1 MQNCYIKTRVMASV
15 VVCAAPQN
23 MVRARRFARNE
34 LREAE
39 LRTFEDLFRNIPLTN
54 VLVYLTHPDYDH
66 VRGLL
71 QVLKPNAPYVV
82 IYYARHAAPEEAA
95 GLGRLVGELRPRH
108 TAVVFEAK
116 AAVASV
122 LYAPRH
128 GSQKDLKAKSENRV
142 RSLREKFA
150 LTQTDMAQALGVSLR
165 TIQNW
170 ERNNQALKGYRIR
183 DLEELRSVLH
193 DVVADPDLPVWLR
206 SENEAFQGKRPI
218 DLVIEGKSRDIL
230 AEFRRLQ
237 AGDPI

>member
-1 MQNCYIKTRVMASV
+1 MASV
-15 VVCAAPQN
+15 VVCATPQN
-23 MVRARRFARNE
+23 MVRAGQFAKSE

-39 LRTFEDLFRNIPLTN
+39 LRTFEDLFRNIPLTK

-71 QVLKPNAPYVV
+71 EVLKPNAPDVV
-82 IYYARHAAPEEAA
+82 IYYATHPAPEEAA
-95 GLGRLVGELRPRH
+95 ELGRLVGELRPRH

-116 AAVASV
+116 AAVAS
-122 LYAPRH
+122 LLCAPHH

-142 RSLREKFA
+142 RLLREQFA
-150 LTQTDMAQALGVSLR
+150 LTQTEMAQALGVSLR
-165 TIQNW
+165 TVQNW
-170 ERNNQALKGYRIR
+170 ERGDQAVKGFRMR
-183 DLEELRSVLH
+183 DLEELQTVLH
-193 DVVADPDLPVWLR
+193 DVVADRDLPVWLR
-206 SENEAFQGKRPI
+206 SENEAFHGRRPF